1 MPNLTEFAEWKSFLD
16 VKFSNSLL
24 NEVRTHRVKE
34 RMLEDAVL
42 LVLTWRQLSDK
53 SRSNRVTLKQGAE
66 IVGIAKKSLD
76 DYLLQF
82 RLGKKYGFDFKKHA
96 KSKIG
101 ILRTYNKD
109 MKKASKV
116 GKFLAGR
123 KRKENEEDYSELVR
137 NIIMEMNTPLLQNL
151 TKEVIQKP
159 QVSSKSIKIE
169 SQVITWPQF
178 NNIDIVKSEDP
189 TPSEQIH
196 INDRSKNCEKLHSDM
211 LNLDFQ
217 QADYFE
223 SLWSEFELTQEQM
236 TRGYSQE
243 CLEQTIFDIPFKL
256 FSCDSLH
263 WFE

>member
-1 MPNLTEFAEWKSFLD
+1 MD

-169 SQVITWPQF
+169 SQVIT
-178 NNIDIVKSEDP
+178 
-189 TPSEQIH
+189 
-196 INDRSKNCEKLHSDM
+196 
-211 LNLDFQ
+211 
-217 QADYFE
+217 
-223 SLWSEFELTQEQM
+223 
-236 TRGYSQE
+236 
-243 CLEQTIFDIPFKL
+243 
-256 FSCDSLH
+256 
-263 WFE
+263 